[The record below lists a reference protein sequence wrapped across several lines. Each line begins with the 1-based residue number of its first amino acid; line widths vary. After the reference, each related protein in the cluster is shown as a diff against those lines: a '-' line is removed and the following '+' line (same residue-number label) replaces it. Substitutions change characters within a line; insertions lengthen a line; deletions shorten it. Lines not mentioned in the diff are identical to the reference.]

1 MKRQPSEQEKIFV
14 NDITDK
20 GLASK
25 IYKQF
30 MMLNNIKTNNPI
42 EKQAEDLNGTFLQR
56 HTDG

>member
-1 MKRQPSEQEKIFV
+1 MKRQPSEQEKIFA

-30 MMLNNIKTNNPI
+30 MVLNNIKTNNPI
-42 EKQAEDLNGTFLQR
+42 EKQAEDLNGTFL
-56 HTDG
+56 